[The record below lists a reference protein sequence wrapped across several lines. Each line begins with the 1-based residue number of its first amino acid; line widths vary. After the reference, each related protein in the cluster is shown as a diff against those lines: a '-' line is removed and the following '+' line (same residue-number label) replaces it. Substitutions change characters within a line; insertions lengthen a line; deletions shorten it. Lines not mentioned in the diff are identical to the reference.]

1 MPAAIINSVGDVVG
15 FIANNHLPRRV
26 NPPCRVAFR
35 NQLVRPMASF
45 YILPIT
51 AVPQL
56 LYSETTAIKWH
67 FPQEN
72 ATLHNARKST
82 LIVEPL

>member
-1 MPAAIINSVGDVVG
+1 
-15 FIANNHLPRRV
+15 
-26 NPPCRVAFR
+26 
-35 NQLVRPMASF
+35 MASF